1 MQSEDEISFM
11 SETCELVL
19 KQTFGHHEYKGKQRE
34 IIEAAVE
41 GKDVF
46 VLAPTGMGKSL
57 CFQVPAM
64 AQPEGL
70 TIVVSPLLALMKNQ
84 VTALCERDIP
94 VASFCS
100 DTLAAVK
107 SSISEDLLS
116 GNPSTRLL
124 YITPEGLCTAKV
136 LQCVAAVYENGRM
149 NRLVV
154 DEAHCISEWGHDF
167 REEYR
172 KLGIFRQRFPNV
184 PIMALTATATAAV
197 QCDIIRSLSMS
208 EDTFVA
214 LHPFNRANLFYEV
227 RYGSSARPDMS
238 EICQYISDIHRKRGR
253 ASSGIIYCRAKDT
266 CNQLSSY
273 LRGKGLNARPYHRG
287 IKPSELDRT
296 LRQWTAGG
304 NGEEGGVDVVVAT
317 VAFGLGIDKADVRYI
332 IHYDMPK
339 SLEGFYQETG
349 RAGRDGLPAKC
360 ILYYSR
366 EDALSVRNWVSSIH
380 SSRTEKVGNGPEPSQ
395 RASESLN
402 WLIKLAEDY
411 NTCRH
416 VAICRYFGE
425 TIDTNDPKVTKKY
438 CNEMCDV
445 CKAPEKT
452 RTRRLKLSPT
462 ASRQP
467 SFQKSAARYQPSTPM
482 DSYPSGSKRP
492 GDEQARYEFKKT
504 KVDYAPAL
512 VTRAFDSAS
521 TLKKPFRTPFRT
533 FSMPTPPKPVES
545 LNEKRVPESDD
556 EVEIVDGPGHV
567 GQDLVDSDSEVEIV
581 DDSNDLFADN
591 SPQPENRQSSPV
603 PELDDLFVDLDSS
616 LSSKIETSTR
626 NEAVQ
631 SIVKALHK
639 VLSGIWDR
647 LDRAPTS
654 PRDRVDLLTKVAGEL
669 EFSIVWHCTTT
680 DGYAERIEGQI
691 DDIKLLAQAGCWSN
705 ARIDELE
712 DAQEIVEKLRR
723 CCNVN
728 RRRNY

>member
-11 SETCELVL
+11 SETS
-19 KQTFGHHEYKGKQRE
+19 FGHHEYKGKQRE

-70 TIVVSPLLALMKNQ
+70 TIV

-136 LQCVAAVYENGRM
+136 LQCVTAVYENGRM

-402 WLIKLAEDY
+402 W
-411 NTCRH
+411 
-416 VAICRYFGE
+416 AICRYFGE
-425 TIDTNDPKVTKKY
+425 TIDTNDPKVMKKY

-452 RTRRLKLSPT
+452 RTRRLKCHPT

-512 VTRAFDSAS
+512 G
-521 TLKKPFRTPFRT
+521 LTPFRT
-533 FSMPTPPKPVES
+533 FSIPTPPKPVKS
-545 LNEKRVPESDD
+545 LNEKRAPESDD
-556 EVEIVDGPGHV
+556 EVEIVDGPGPV

-626 NEAVQ
+626 NEAF
-631 SIVKALHK
+631 S
-639 VLSGIWDR
+639 LSLRRCTKFFLGSGDR

-723 CCNVN
+723 CCN
-728 RRRNY
+728 